1 MAAKVGDWQLL
12 QAGSICTRRGICILQ
27 IRSDGTR
34 RPAVKQWIER
44 GESGVRVEVE
54 LLARLTVHFA
64 MQRAKLLPNNNK
76 NNDDDDD
83 DDLFKPAAR
92 SFYQRLA
99 NLQRAPPPPPH
110 PTRAALATAALCILP
125 LHLPLQINFRA
136 TAAALEQWGKQRRQR
151 LQLVDKPNFTSPLPL
166 PLPLSLAHL
175 ASGSPRAKQCI
186 VFGAY
191 THTRTHS
198 HSSQ

>member
-34 RPAVKQWIER
+34 RPAVKQRMER
-44 GESGVRVEVE
+44 GVGGGSRVEVE

-76 NNDDDDD
+76 NND

-191 THTRTHS
+191 THTHTSTHTLA
-198 HSSQ
+198 Q